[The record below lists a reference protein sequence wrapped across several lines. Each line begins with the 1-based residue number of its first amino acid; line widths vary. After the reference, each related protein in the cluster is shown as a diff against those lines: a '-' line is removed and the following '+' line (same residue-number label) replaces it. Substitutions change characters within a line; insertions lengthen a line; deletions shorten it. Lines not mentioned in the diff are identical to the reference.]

1 MQPLLPLDSAVLQR
15 GGAVQ
20 KIGGHV
26 FVGQTRCKLAC
37 IIGVHEKLCRFGR
50 NSFLECH
57 VFRIAHFRDS
67 PYRRVTKR
75 RSPEIA

>member
-1 MQPLLPLDSAVLQR
+1 MFQR

-26 FVGQTRCKLAC
+26 FVGQTGCKLTC
-37 IIGVHEKLCRFGR
+37 IIGVHQKLCRFRR

-57 VFRIAHFRDS
+57 VFRIAHFYDS
-67 PYRRVTKR
+67 PYRRLTKR
-75 RSPEIA
+75 RYPEIG